1 MDSASYSKRHSR
13 NHSFGSQSGTP
24 TPPASATS
32 PVSYVDTDVAR
43 GKRREEFLSP
53 APTIKLD
60 PPPPSSNGLPSP
72 PDSAHSHDDDVKSVS
87 STGEA
92 STSAATSPT
101 TNGTITSPT
110 ASTSALSPNG
120 TDVARPAGPQRKSAS
135 TFRHIPLKPA
145 RPSPLNPNSRHS
157 LRIASENG
165 TRSPSSGTVSEP
177 QTRTSS
183 FHLAQSPADKRKS
196 TLSPASA
203 HTPALPATSPSLS
216 VSTLPEDARPTS
228 AASSPTPLR
237 APTSPQH
244 PAISLSVPT
253 SPRLAS
259 PGASRASTPQSINKP
274 LPPTRAAPYRP
285 GFQPKGVY
293 RPRTDE
299 FLAHRKIAHDG
310 NSSVPGQE
318 SHKRIERTK
327 LERRLEK
334 LIALHFPPPGAAQ
347 DEKASLKAP
356 NNLRRRS
363 SLFDMDFRSMSF
375 SDASSELL
383 RGVLESRQ
391 SQKDNI
397 RAAEQRIAP
406 WEDDAS
412 VTKCPCCGYVAS
424 FHPLTNRKHHCRLC
438 GKIICRLPIK
448 RPQRPVVCSSL
459 FVVDRVTRHIEEV
472 EEGVDYGVR
481 KRRVSMAPT
490 SPTKNGA
497 SSPVTDDEE
506 KFLKGVRICRDCRPI
521 LLRQQ
526 YEQERHDVP
535 PFVKLYEAFLQ
546 LEHEIEEYLPQFQE
560 LLLTLSHDDQ
570 PTKEASIARKRLLE
584 AFAQYDALAKRIR
597 KLPCPCGPGSSQ
609 DRVQAAI
616 LNRASAFLQK
626 NMFPLQVSRHVKCS
640 RMFGAYILKSLP
652 RPKQHKKASS
662 SATSSP
668 PPEPPS
674 KVDPDSDVARA
685 LQPLLE
691 QEALIESFVEEAKA
705 HRKFEDV
712 KTLKANLAEI
722 RGEIE
727 RILANANA
735 HR

>member
-1 MDSASYSKRHSR
+1 
-13 NHSFGSQSGTP
+13 
-24 TPPASATS
+24 
-32 PVSYVDTDVAR
+32 
-43 GKRREEFLSP
+43 
-53 APTIKLD
+53 
-60 PPPPSSNGLPSP
+60 
-72 PDSAHSHDDDVKSVS
+72 
-87 STGEA
+87 
-92 STSAATSPT
+92 
-101 TNGTITSPT
+101 
-110 ASTSALSPNG
+110 
-120 TDVARPAGPQRKSAS
+120 
-135 TFRHIPLKPA
+135 
-145 RPSPLNPNSRHS
+145 
-157 LRIASENG
+157 
-165 TRSPSSGTVSEP
+165 
-177 QTRTSS
+177 
-183 FHLAQSPADKRKS
+183 
-196 TLSPASA
+196 ASA

-285 GFQPKGVY
+285 GLQPKGVY

-310 NSSVPGQE
+310 NPSVPGQE

-412 VTKCPCCGYVAS
+412 VTKCPCCGAS

-448 RPQRPVVCSSL
+448 RPQRPVMCSSL

-490 SPTKNGA
+490 SPTKNGP

-597 KLPCPCGPGSSQ
+597 KMPCPGGPGSSQ

-626 NMFPLQVSRHVKCS
+626 NMFPLQ
-640 RMFGAYILKSLP
+640 SLP